1 MGKRTKYAETIMN
14 EIAKSFN
21 ETFALKKVCFMIAE
35 QANTILQGQFGLD
48 WIKLGYIV
56 HAT

>member
-1 MGKRTKYAETIMN
+1 MGKRTKYAETVMN

-48 WIKLGYIV
+48 WIKLG
-56 HAT
+56 